1 MCYAELLLEIGTEEI
16 PSGYLENG
24 VRELRSLAETCLKEN
39 RIETEDEL
47 QTFGTPRR
55 LIIIC
60 RAVSET
66 QKDLVMEITGPP
78 KSVAYNDEGIPTKAA
93 LGFARKQGIPVEE
106 LKCINT
112 SKGEYLYVRRRFR
125 GERTIDILARELP
138 KLIATI
144 PWPKSMRW
152 GSIDIPFVRPVHWVL
167 ALLNGEVIQFE
178 FAGVRSGKI
187 TWGHRFM
194 SSGPLEPKNIDE
206 YLKVMGENHVIIDQ
220 HERKQIVTRL
230 VKKAAEGIGG
240 RPARDSELISTV
252 ANLAEYP
259 SAVCGSFDDD
269 FLDIPEPVLITAMK
283 KHQKYFAVYD
293 DKDQLM
299 PNFVA
304 VNNTVTRD
312 ESIVKKGHE
321 RVLRARLS
329 DASFFFKE
337 DMKQP
342 LMDRLENLKGVIYQ
356 ADLGTSFK
364 KVQRFTR
371 LTEYVGE
378 KVLGEKVP
386 KEKLNNLSLAAKLS
400 KCDLV
405 TQMVM
410 EFPDLQ
416 GVMGRE
422 YARLEGY
429 PADIC
434 LSIYDHYLPV
444 RAGDSLPESE
454 IGAIVGLA
462 DRMDTITGC
471 FAIGL
476 EPTGSADPFALRR
489 NALAIIRIMEDMKW
503 ELSLKD
509 FILKA
514 LSILSEDLEVEIE
527 SVCLKVINFFRERY
541 RQMMLRSGYESDL
554 VEAVISVKF
563 DRIDQLRNR
572 IEQLRRFASGS
583 EDFHA
588 LALTIKRVANILK
601 KEKKPFVI
609 NTGLFKEESESRLW
623 ETYCALKDDVYSC
636 IEKADYYQALN
647 LMTGLRKPVDDFFDG
662 VEVMIKDDI
671 ALRSNRIGLLQH
683 LRSLFESIADFSRFS
698 I

>member
-1 MCYAELLLEIGTEEI
+1 MYAELLLEIGTEEI

-24 VRELRSLAETCLKEN
+24 VKELRSLAETCLKEN
-39 RIETEDEL
+39 RIETEGGL

-55 LIIIC
+55 LILIG
-60 RAVSET
+60 RAVSEI

-78 KSVAYNDEGIPTKAA
+78 KSVAYNNEGIPTKAA

-106 LKCINT
+106 LECIDT
-112 SKGEYLYVRRRFR
+112 SKGEYLYVRRRVR
-125 GERTIDILARELP
+125 GERTTDILAGELP
-138 KLIATI
+138 KLIAAI
-144 PWPKSMRW
+144 SWPKSMRW
-152 GSIDIPFVRPVHWVL
+152 GSIDVPFVRPVHWVL
-167 ALLNGEVIQFE
+167 AILNGEVIKFE
-178 FAGVRSGKI
+178 FAGIRSGNI

-194 SSGPLEPKNIDE
+194 SSGPLETKNIDG

-220 HERKQIVTRL
+220 QEREKIVTRL
-230 VKKAAEGIGG
+230 VKEAAEGTGG
-240 RPARDSELISTV
+240 RPVRDSELISTV
-252 ANLAEYP
+252 ANLTEYP

-269 FLDIPEPVLITAMK
+269 FLDIPDPVLITAMK

-312 ESIVKKGHE
+312 DSVVKKGHE

-329 DASFFFKE
+329 DADFFFKE
-337 DMKQP
+337 DRKRP

-364 KVQRFTR
+364 KVERFTR
-371 LTEYVGE
+371 LAEYIGE
-378 KVLGEKVP
+378 KVLKD
-386 KEKLNNLSLAAKLS
+386 KLNDVTLAAKLS

-410 EFPDLQ
+410 EFPGLQ

-434 LSIYDHYLPV
+434 RSIYEHYLPV
-444 RAGDSLPESE
+444 RAGDSLPESK

-471 FAIGL
+471 FAVGL

-489 NALAIIRIMEDMKW
+489 NALAVIRIMEDMKW

-509 FILKA
+509 FIMKA
-514 LSILSEDLEVEIE
+514 LSILSEDLEVEIG

-601 KEKKPFVI
+601 KEKKTFEVDA
-609 NTGLFKEESESRLW
+609 GLFKEESESRLW
-623 ETYCALKDDVYSC
+623 ERYCALKDDVYSC

-647 LMTGLRKPVDDFFDG
+647 IMTGLRKPVDDFFDG
-662 VEVMIKDDI
+662 VEVLIKDDT
-671 ALRSNRIGLLQH
+671 ALRSNRVGLLQH
-683 LRSLFESIADFSRFS
+683 LRRLFESIADFSRFS